1 MKFFE
6 IIAILIF
13 TVVGIIILF
22 NYSKFFLA
30 GQSDNEKIF
39 YKKEDLLFSI
49 NDLVGSCLSKESKKQ
64 EVCCFITYKGKED
77 ILSEEI
83 LSRISPKFRD
93 RVTIRFDV
101 ISTNEKISLIYVPP
115 SNVTIVKY
123 SQIEK

>member
-39 YKKEDLLFSI
+39 YKKEDFLFSI
-49 NDLVGSCLSKESKKQ
+49 NNLVGSCLSKESKKQ
-64 EVCCFITYKGKED
+64 EVCYFITYKGKED
-77 ILSEEI
+77 ILSEEV
-83 LSRISPKFRD
+83 LSRLNPKFRES
-93 RVTIRFDV
+93 VTINFDT
-101 ISTNEKISLIYVPP
+101 IATNEKVSLIFVPP
-115 SNVTIVKY
+115 YNVSIVKY